1 MNEFEGK
8 ERGKRILDDSLRT
21 NVSLLRSLVS
31 VVNETQ
37 SSVMDSCGT
46 NNFDEKN
53 RNYQRCKACSLLAAL
68 LILLSYN
75 KN

>member
-21 NVSLLRSLVS
+21 NISLLRSFVS
-31 VVNETQ
+31 MLNETQ

-46 NNFDEKN
+46 NNFDEKTSTIKGAKHVPCW
-53 RNYQRCKACSLLAAL
+53 RLC
-68 LILLSYN
+68 
-75 KN
+75 